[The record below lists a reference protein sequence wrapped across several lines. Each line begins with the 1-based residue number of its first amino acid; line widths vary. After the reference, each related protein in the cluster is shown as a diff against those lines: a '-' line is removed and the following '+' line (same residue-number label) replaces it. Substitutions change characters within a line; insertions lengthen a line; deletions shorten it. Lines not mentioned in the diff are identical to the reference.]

1 MKRLLTFVIVM
12 GAAFHCHAQDN
23 DDFESFRSGLMDGFQ
38 SFRQEV
44 LTGYTDFLRTAWEDF
59 NVFRSESRDS
69 KPKPRIA
76 PTVDSPAVH
85 NNITLDFYGTRL
97 MLPALEVAA
106 LRSSDNNGVAD
117 FWQALDSQGLGS
129 KTGNA
134 LKEIAERHR
143 FNDWMMLKLVETYVA
158 NQLSTASADTRIAMR
173 QYLLCHTGYDVRVA
187 QNDGCLALLV
197 PYSTTIYSS
206 SYIDVDG
213 KRFTLVFDAK
223 SGRTTACG
231 SVRTYRLPGERN
243 AGGLIDPVFRQAPR
257 VTESM
262 VSVKLTDKKTSVACN
277 VNANLAKLL
286 YDYPQIPLIEY
297 SRSSLQPSFRKE
309 LTSQLRQTTAG
320 MTPEAAVGT
329 LLNLVQHAFKY
340 ATDQEQFGFEKPLF
354 PEESAIYG
362 INDCEDRALLLSMLI
377 RQVTGLD
384 CLLVEYPGHVACA
397 VRLPEYQGNGTCY
410 SFEGHRYVLADP
422 TFVGAKIGMCMPAY
436 RGSHPKLSK
445 LD

>member
-1 MKRLLTFVIVM
+1 MKRLLIFVIVM

-69 KPKPRIA
+69 KPKPRTA
-76 PTVDSPAVH
+76 PTVDSPSPQPTTPEPPANHPTPAATPPAPGPAPAVH

-97 MLPALEVAA
+97 MLPALKVAA

-143 FNDWMMLKLVETYVA
+143 FNDWMMLKLVETYVS

-187 QNDGCLALLV
+187 QNDGFLALLV

-309 LTSQLRQTTAG
+309 LTS
-320 MTPEAAVGT
+320 
-329 LLNLVQHAFKY
+329 
-340 ATDQEQFGFEKPLF
+340 
-354 PEESAIYG
+354 
-362 INDCEDRALLLSMLI
+362 
-377 RQVTGLD
+377 
-384 CLLVEYPGHVACA
+384 
-397 VRLPEYQGNGTCY
+397 
-410 SFEGHRYVLADP
+410 
-422 TFVGAKIGMCMPAY
+422 
-436 RGSHPKLSK
+436 
-445 LD
+445 